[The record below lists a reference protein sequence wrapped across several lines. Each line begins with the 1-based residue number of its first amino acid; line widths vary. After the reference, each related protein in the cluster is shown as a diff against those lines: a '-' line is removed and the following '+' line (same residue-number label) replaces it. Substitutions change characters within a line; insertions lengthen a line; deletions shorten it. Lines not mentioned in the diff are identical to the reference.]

1 MLSCMLSLARAKPSP
16 SLMLALTMQ
25 QRPCARLDVAE
36 LLLELGL
43 GLGVLLRNLR
53 SLPTRKQIS
62 QQITRHPLR
71 KSHVTS

>member
-1 MLSCMLSLARAKPSP
+1 
-16 SLMLALTMQ
+16 MLALAMQ
-25 QRPCARLDVAE
+25 QRPRARLDVAE

-62 QQITRHPLR
+62 QPITRHPLR